1 MRTLL
6 LITIWATVLA
16 SQPVAATNIAFL
28 PGDAFFHGLLTQEDV
43 ERIGDQEVTNIS
55 LHYVGLPI
63 QEEKLCGYMGLY
75 DISLQSLS
83 AEERR
88 GIVTAHHFLRTR
100 SPRLVVRFG
109 EEEPLRFEDGSQKLF
124 PGRYPRSEELNPIS
138 LFVYSKDF
146 DIKEY
151 HLGLKYDETV
161 RTSSEARHIAHE
173 AFLKTFDASHAD
185 QAGAREVGP
194 LPVESG
200 DGDPSSPPGLTG
212 PVKFIL
218 MMPDDLPKLFDRT
231 PGTGFVIVEG
241 DQVRWA
247 EYGEHGDLSY
257 RRIVRD

>member
-1 MRTLL
+1 MRILL
-6 LITIWATVLA
+6 LIAAWATILA
-16 SQPVAATNIAFL
+16 SQTVEATNVAFL
-28 PGDAFFHGLLTQEDV
+28 PGDAFFHGFVTQEDV
-43 ERIGDQEVTNIS
+43 ERIGDQEITDIS
-55 LHYVGLPI
+55 LHYVRLPVHEGYICGEIGLW
-63 QEEKLCGYMGLY
+63 

-88 GIVTAHHFLRTR
+88 GIVTGYHYLRTR

-146 DIKEY
+146 DIKKY

-173 AFLKTFDASHAD
+173 AFLKTFDASQAD
-185 QAGAREVGP
+185 QAGAKEVGP

-200 DGDPSSPPGLTG
+200 DGGPSSPPGLTG
-212 PVKFIL
+212 PAKFVL
-218 MMPDDLPKLFDRT
+218 MMPDDLSKLFDRT